1 MNLQKYNAIKRN
13 FFKKFITRTLTF
25 NTNLI
30 ANFDKRK
37 NNTMTKKVII
47 IEPFYG
53 GSHKQLID
61 FLQTLP
67 NLEIELHTLP
77 AKKWHWRAR
86 TSALYLSQVIPKI
99 ETMGTNRKPP
109 RDILFCSSVLNLCEL
124 CSLRPDLME
133 IPKKIVFFHEN
144 QLAYP
149 VQSVKERDY
158 QYGYNNILTCLTADQ
173 VVFNSEYNLNS
184 FLDHMKPFLNIQ
196 PSYKADVEKIKAQ
209 IQAKSKILYFPVKL
223 HDYSNRKNT
232 RDQSKP
238 LHILWPHRWEHDKNP
253 LPFFQVLFKLKEET
267 DHKFQISILGEK
279 FEEIPPIFDE
289 AKVKLSKEILHFG
302 WVENKEEYFEILSEA
317 DVVISTTNHEFFGVA
332 MLEAASCGCLPL
344 VPNRL
349 VYPEL
354 YPKNPCLYNTD
365 QQLFKK
371 LKMYCHKPY
380 LARHHW
386 PEELAQEI
394 CSKYSTESSIPQF
407 LQIFGI
413 E

>member
-1 MNLQKYNAIKRN
+1 MNYLQKYNAIKN
-13 FFKKFITRTLTF
+13 FFYKNKSVYFATTRTLTS
-25 NTNLI
+25 NTNI
-30 ANFDKRK
+30 ITNFEKKD
-37 NNTMTKKVII
+37 NTMTKKVII

-61 FLQTLP
+61 FLQTLQ

-86 TSALYLSQVIPKI
+86 TSALYLSQVIPKK
-99 ETMGTNRKPP
+99 ENAN
-109 RDILFCSSVLNLCEL
+109 RDILVCSSVLNLSEL

-133 IPKKIVFFHEN
+133 IPKKVVYFHEN

-173 VVFNSEYNLNS
+173 VIFNSVYNLNS
-184 FLDHMKPFLNIQ
+184 FLEHMKPFLNIQ

-223 HDYSNRKNT
+223 HDYSNRKNS
-232 RDQSKP
+232 RDKSKP

-253 LPFFQVLFKLKEET
+253 TPFFQVLFKLKEET
-267 DHKFQISILGEK
+267 DLKFQISILGEN
-279 FEEIPPIFDE
+279 FEEVPPIFNK
-289 AKVKLSKEILHFG
+289 AKVKLSEEILHFG
-302 WVENKEEYFEILSEA
+302 WVESKEKYFEILSEA
-317 DVVISTTNHEFFGVA
+317 DVVISTSNHEFFGVA

-371 LKMYCHKPY
+371 LKMYCQKPY

-386 PEELAQEI
+386 PQELAQEI
-394 CSKYSTESSIPQF
+394 CSKYSIESSIPQF
-407 LQIFGI
+407 LKIFGI

>member
-13 FFKKFITRTLTF
+13 FFKKFTTRTLTF

-86 TSALYLSQVIPKI
+86 TSALYLSQVIPKN
-99 ETMGTNRKPP
+99 EKG
-109 RDILFCSSVLNLCEL
+109 DILFCSSVLNLCEL

-133 IPKKIVFFHEN
+133 IPKKVVYFHEN
-144 QLAYP
+144 QLVYP

-158 QYGYNNILTCLTADQ
+158 QYGYNNISTCLTADQ
-173 VVFNSEYNLNS
+173 VVFNSAYNLNS

-196 PSYKADVEKIKAQ
+196 PSYQADVEKIKAQ
-209 IQAKSKILYFPVKL
+209 ILAKSKILYFPVKL
-223 HDYSNRKNT
+223 HDYNRLNS

-253 LPFFQVLFKLKEET
+253 TPFFQVLFKLKEET
-267 DHKFQISILGEK
+267 DFKFNISILGEK
-279 FEEIPPIFDE
+279 FEEVPPIFNE
-289 AKVKLSKEILHFG
+289 AKLKLRDEILHFG
-302 WVENKEEYFEILSEA
+302 WVESKEKYFEILSEA
-317 DVVISTTNHEFFGVA
+317 DVVISTSNHEFFGVA
-332 MLEAASCGCLPL
+332 MLEAAACGCLPL

-371 LKMYCHKPY
+371 LKMYCQKPY

-386 PEELAQEI
+386 PKELAEEV
-394 CSKYSTESSIPQF
+394 CSKYSIESSIPQF